1 MRFAILFCAAALAAC
16 SPQAAKGGAEAQGEA
31 IIPAVAQRPD
41 GMFLAS
47 AINLVAPNSVPGCA
61 PGRVLTPE
69 DPVDGVVEWTCAS
82 DVKVSLW
89 TRTSGWASPA
99 DALENAR
106 ELLPPGEWQTG
117 EVKGVANMEAA
128 NARSG
133 VERRRWQV
141 RAEDKPVAVFGAE
154 WKSSEPGAEAEAL
167 RALEALENAVTR
179 TR

>member
-1 MRFAILFCAAALAAC
+1 MRFAILLCSAVLAAC
-16 SPQAAKGGAEAQGEA
+16 SPQAAKDTVEAEGEA
-31 IIPAVAQRPD
+31 IIPAVAQRAD
-41 GMFLAS
+41 GTFLARS
-47 AINLVAPNSVPGCA
+47 INIVAPNSVPGCA

-69 DPVDGVVEWTCAS
+69 DPVDGVVEWTCMS

-106 ELLPPGEWQTG
+106 ELLPPGDWQTG

-133 VERRRWQV
+133 VERRRWHV

-154 WKSSEPGAEAEAL
+154 WKSSEPGADAEAL
-167 RALEALENAVTR
+167 RALDALENAVTR